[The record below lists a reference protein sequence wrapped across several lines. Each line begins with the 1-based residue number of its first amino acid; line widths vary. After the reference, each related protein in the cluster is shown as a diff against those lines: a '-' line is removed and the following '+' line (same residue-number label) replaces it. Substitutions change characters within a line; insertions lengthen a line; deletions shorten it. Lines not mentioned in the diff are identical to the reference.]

1 MKVLIELGVEELP
14 AWPFLREF
22 DNILPKWDAALAK
35 HNFKAD
41 FKLDYTP
48 RRIVLSG
55 ELAEFAPDK
64 EVENIGAP
72 KNVALDSDGKWSKA
86 ALAFASKCGIS
97 ESELAF
103 KEIKGKEVLYHKS
116 IAKGVSLKSVL
127 ASIIEDFALSLSFG
141 KTMRW
146 GDKDCAFIRPL
157 RNLVVLLDDELLEC
171 ELFGVCSN
179 KASFVHRDF
188 G

>member
-103 KEIKGKEVLYHKS
+103 RRNKRQRSTISQKHSKG
-116 IAKGVSLKSVL
+116 
-127 ASIIEDFALSLSFG
+127 
-141 KTMRW
+141 R
-146 GDKDCAFIRPL
+146 
-157 RNLVVLLDDELLEC
+157 
-171 ELFGVCSN
+171 
-179 KASFVHRDF
+179 
-188 G
+188 